1 MMIKQILV
9 IYFKFK
15 KYCSDNR
22 YSQKLILINGQMV
35 SHSNKHILEIHLRLA
50 VNLLDVVSADTKKIR
65 QGHFFVTSGTKRS
78 MFGNEQP

>member
-15 KYCSDNR
+15 KYCSDYR

-35 SHSNKHILEIHLRLA
+35 SHSNKQIL
-50 VNLLDVVSADTKKIR
+50 N
-65 QGHFFVTSGTKRS
+65 KRYTYV
-78 MFGNEQP
+78 